1 VSHAP
6 LPVFRPG
13 QHLGGRRMAFG
24 LPQDQ
29 RSQVLLL
36 LIVACIAGGYF
47 FYDKVQSPLSAQL
60 TLSQK
65 QIDSLTTVLNKAKAD
80 LASGSVESLRRQV
93 ETYRATLGL
102 MRQLVPE
109 QSEVTTLLDD
119 ISRRAKIR
127 GITLGKFQPLS
138 VTPGPALPLPREPG
152 DTGQKTP
159 QAAFDIY
166 RYRLGVYGHYDDV
179 GEFLTDVASLP
190 RIMVPQG
197 LELKPASL
205 QAQKLLGDTLGA
217 LLEADFDLRTYV
229 KRAPPP
235 RPTARAAAARP

>member
-1 VSHAP
+1 
-6 LPVFRPG
+6 
-13 QHLGGRRMAFG
+13 MALG

-47 FYDKVQSPLSAQL
+47 FYDKVQSPRLAEIAD
-60 TLSQK
+60 TQK
-65 QIDSLTTVLNKAKAD
+65 QIDSLTAVVNKAKAD
-80 LASGSVESLRRQV
+80 LAGGSVESLRRQA
-93 ETYRATLGL
+93 EAYRATLGV

-127 GITLGKFQPLS
+127 GITLGKFQPLTVS
-138 VTPGPALPLPREPG
+138 AGPALQLPREPG
-152 DTGQKTP
+152 DTGKQAKP
-159 QAAFDIY
+159 QSAFDIY
-166 RYRLGVYGHYDDV
+166 RYRLEVYGHYDDV

-197 LELKPASL
+197 LELRPASL
-205 QAQKLLGDTLGA
+205 QAQKLLGDTAGA

-235 RPTARAAAARP
+235 RAPTARPAATRP

>member
-1 VSHAP
+1 
-6 LPVFRPG
+6 
-13 QHLGGRRMAFG
+13 MAFG
-24 LPQDQ
+24 LPRDQ

-36 LIVACIAGGYF
+36 LIVACVAGGYF
-47 FYDKVQSPLSAQL
+47 FYDKVQTPHQARIVE
-60 TLSQK
+60 SQK
-65 QIDSLTTVLNKAKAD
+65 TLDSLTDVLNKAKAD

-138 VTPGPALPLPREPG
+138 VTPGPPLQMPREPG
-152 DTGQKTP
+152 DTSKKAP

-166 RYRLGVYGHYDDV
+166 RYRLEVYGHYDDV

-197 LELKPASL
+197 LTLRPASP
-205 QAQKLLGDTLGA
+205 QAQKLLADTMGA

-229 KRAPPP
+229 KRDSPPASS
-235 RPTARAAAARP
+235 RPTTAQP

>member
-1 VSHAP
+1 
-6 LPVFRPG
+6 
-13 QHLGGRRMAFG
+13 MALG
-24 LPQDQ
+24 LPRDQ

-36 LIVACIAGGYF
+36 IIVACAAGGYF
-47 FYDKVQSPLSAQL
+47 FYDKIQTPQQARLAE
-60 TLSQK
+60 SQK
-65 QIDSLTTVLNKAKAD
+65 QLDSLTAVLSKAKAD

-138 VTPGPALPLPREPG
+138 VTPGPPLNLPRESG
-152 DTGQKTP
+152 DTGKKAPP

-166 RYRLGVYGHYDDV
+166 RYRLEVYGHYDDV

-197 LELKPASL
+197 LTLRPASQ
-205 QAQKLLGDTLGA
+205 QAQKLLADTMGA

-229 KRAPPP
+229 KRVPPP
-235 RPTARAAAARP
+235 AAAGARPTAAQP

>member
-1 VSHAP
+1 
-6 LPVFRPG
+6 
-13 QHLGGRRMAFG
+13 MALG
-24 LPQDQ
+24 LPKDQ

-47 FYDKVQSPLSAQL
+47 FYDKVQSPRLARIAE
-60 TLSQK
+60 SQK
-65 QIDSLTTVLNKAKAD
+65 QIDSLTAVLNKAKAD
-80 LASGSVESLRRQV
+80 LAGGSVESLRRQV

-119 ISRRAKIR
+119 ISRRAKLR

-152 DTGQKTP
+152 DTGKKAPP

-166 RYRLGVYGHYDDV
+166 RYRLEVYGHYDDL

-197 LELKPASL
+197 LQLQPASL

-235 RPTARAAAARP
+235 RATTAPAAAARP

>member
-1 VSHAP
+1 
-6 LPVFRPG
+6 
-13 QHLGGRRMAFG
+13 MAFG
-24 LPQDQ
+24 LPRDQ

-36 LIVACIAGGYF
+36 ITVACLAGGYF
-47 FYDKVQSPLSAQL
+47 VWDKVQSPQRAHIAE
-60 TLSQK
+60 SQK
-65 QIDSLTTVLNKAKAD
+65 QIDSLNAVLAKAKAD

-93 ETYRATLGL
+93 ETYRATLGI

-109 QSEVTTLLDD
+109 QTEVTTLLDD
-119 ISRRAKIR
+119 ISRRAKAR

-138 VTPGPALPLPREPG
+138 VAAGPALLLPREPG
-152 DTGQKTP
+152 DTGKKAAP

-166 RYRLGVYGHYDDV
+166 RYRLEVYGHYDDV

-197 LELKPASL
+197 LALKPAST
-205 QAQKLLGDTLGA
+205 QAQRLLGDTLGA

-229 KRAPPP
+229 KRTPQPAAPKA
-235 RPTARAAAARP
+235 RPAARP

>member
-1 VSHAP
+1 
-6 LPVFRPG
+6 
-13 QHLGGRRMAFG
+13 MAFG

-29 RSQVLLL
+29 RSQMLL
-36 LIVACIAGGYF
+36 LIVIACAAGGYF
-47 FYDKVQSPLSAQL
+47 FYDKVQTPQQRRIAE
-60 TLSQK
+60 TRTE
-65 QIDSLTTVLNKAKAD
+65 IDSLTAVVNKAKAD

-93 ETYRATLGL
+93 ERYRATLGL
-102 MRQLVPE
+102 MRRLVPE

-138 VTPGPALPLPREPG
+138 VTPGPALQLPGPPG
-152 DTGQKTP
+152 DTAKGKGAP
-159 QAAFDIY
+159 PAVFDIY
-166 RYRLGVYGHYDDV
+166 RYRMEVYGHYDDV

-197 LELKPASL
+197 LSL
-205 QAQKLLGDTLGA
+205 QAASVQAQRLLADTAGA

-229 KRAPPP
+229 KRTPPP
-235 RPTARAAAARP
+235 AASAARATAARP